1 MVIDSY
7 YTGRNLIVLH
17 LSSLNVSGYS
27 SLLLSFLFKNFFKRI
42 RNNYKDLVV
51 ILELFGNENLLLG
64 PKKGIME
71 L

>member
-7 YTGRNLIVLH
+7 FTGRNLIVLH
-17 LSSLNVSGYS
+17 LSSFNVSGHS
-27 SLLLSFLFKNFFKRI
+27 SLLLSFLFKNFSERI